1 MQPQTL
7 TGIEQA
13 VREIWAEFVP
23 VDDIGADDDFFEL
36 GGTSL
41 ALITVVMRM
50 SERFGIPLDTSI
62 VVEGAT
68 IASLARGVERLAGP
82 GGRRAEPVAADG

>member
-1 MQPQTL
+1 MQRQTL
-7 TGIEQA
+7 TGVEQA

-23 VDDIGADDDFFEL
+23 VDDIDAEDDFFEL

-41 ALITVVMRM
+41 ALITVVMRL

-62 VVEGAT
+62 IVEGAT
-68 IASLARGVERLAGP
+68 IASLARCVERLVAP
-82 GGRRAEPVAADG
+82 AERQAEPVAAGG